1 MEKES
6 LSKIVG
12 INLKREIRLSRYR
25 TQEEFAFE
33 FGAEIRTVSRW
44 VNGGLKNVDT
54 IEEIE
59 EFLNLER
66 LKLFIEKDEEK
77 KLCII

>member
-1 MEKES
+1 MEKKL
-6 LSKIVG
+6 LSEVVG
-12 INLKREIRLSRYR
+12 VNLKREIRLSRYR

-59 EFLNLER
+59 EFLELGRFR
-66 LKLFIEKDEEK
+66 LFTEKVEEK
-77 KLCII
+77 KACII

>member
-1 MEKES
+1 MSKKL
-6 LSKIVG
+6 LSEVVG
-12 INLKREIRLSRYR
+12 MNLKREIRQSRYR

-59 EFLNLER
+59 EFLE
-66 LKLFIEKDEEK
+66 IEKLRLFTEK
-77 KLCII
+77 VEGKKACII

>member
-1 MEKES
+1 MSKKL
-6 LSKIVG
+6 LSEVVG
-12 INLKREIRLSRYR
+12 MNLKREIRQSRYR

-59 EFLNLER
+59 EFLELEGLR
-66 LKLFIEKDEEK
+66 LFTEKVEEK
-77 KLCII
+77 KACII

>member
-1 MEKES
+1 MEKKL
-6 LSKIVG
+6 LSEIVG

-54 IEEIE
+54 IE
-59 EFLNLER
+59 
-66 LKLFIEKDEEK
+66 
-77 KLCII
+77 

>member
-1 MEKES
+1 MEKKL
-6 LSKIVG
+6 LSEVVG
-12 INLKREIRLSRYR
+12 VNLKREIRLSRYR

-44 VNGGLKNVDT
+44 VNGGLKNIDT

-59 EFLNLER
+59 EFLDLER
-66 LKLFIEKDEEK
+66 LKLFAEKVEEMK
-77 KLCII
+77 VCII